1 MKLDRHRRIS
11 PSVTESDAKETVR
24 KFIPCVLKVGVQVSP
39 SDDHVGSD
47 KLWTVTELFEDYDKF
62 LVPNTALQPAT
73 SFTKIRLSILHSARA
88 AQ

>member
-11 PSVTESDAKETVR
+11 PSVTEPNAKEIAR

-62 LVPNTALQPAT
+62 LVSSTALQPVT
-73 SFTKIRLSILHSARA
+73 RFTKIRLSLLHLARTA
-88 AQ
+88 